1 MFDWLG
7 RIKDNDIASFPYCN
21 FGFFDLII
29 MPITLRN
36 CYEVTIV
43 KVRDI

>member
-1 MFDWLG
+1 MLSMIFSFD
-7 RIKDNDIASFPYCN
+7 DFEHNE
-21 FGFFDLII
+21 DLFAEFA
-29 MPITLRN
+29 T